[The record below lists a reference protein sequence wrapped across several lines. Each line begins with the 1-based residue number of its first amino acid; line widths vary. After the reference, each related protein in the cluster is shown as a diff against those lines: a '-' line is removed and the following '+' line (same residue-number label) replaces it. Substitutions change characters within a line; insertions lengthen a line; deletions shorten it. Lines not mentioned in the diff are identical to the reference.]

1 MENKRNNV
9 TSHLADH
16 PSNTLQQ
23 DTPHTLNLTWY
34 TSHHPRPVWAGQGV
48 RVEGN
53 ISVCALWRSPTDWQA
68 KCSTSPSDFYSEIQ
82 MRRILT
88 AERRGE
94 EREERE
100 EISGHLNELGWTW
113 EFGRNASGHCEAFMV
128 TSQQP
133 LFCTETER
141 FVLSQWRTMIL
152 QQEPFTF
159 WLILLTD
166 SSLTLCQV
174 QSS

>member
-1 MENKRNNV
+1 MFNV
-9 TSHLADH
+9 PVGFLQWN
-16 PSNTLQQ
+16 SNEAYF
-23 DTPHTLNLTWY
+23 D
-34 TSHHPRPVWAGQGV
+34 SR
-48 RVEGN
+48 
-53 ISVCALWRSPTDWQA
+53 
-68 KCSTSPSDFYSEIQ
+68 
-82 MRRILT
+82 
-88 AERRGE
+88 E
-94 EREERE
+94 EWEERE

-133 LFCTETER
+133 LFCTDTER

-174 QSS
+174 QSSQLGLTININFGHAKSSSQRNAGILNFAKLWFQNKISFDQN